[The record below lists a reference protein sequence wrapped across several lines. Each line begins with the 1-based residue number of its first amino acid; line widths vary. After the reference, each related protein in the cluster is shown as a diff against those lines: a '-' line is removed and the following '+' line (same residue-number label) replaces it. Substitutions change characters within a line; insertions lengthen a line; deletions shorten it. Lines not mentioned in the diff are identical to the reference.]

1 MPTKIAMPEMGEGVI
16 EATVI
21 RWLVKEGDVVEQ
33 YQPLVEVNTDK
44 VDSEVPSSAA
54 GTVLKIM
61 VAPDSV
67 VPVNGVLCWVG
78 EPGEAIPAD
87 AGGDA
92 APAKDAPPPAPKAE
106 SPAPPPA
113 PVPAPQPAPASPMP
127 APARNGGNGQAGGLY
142 ASPLVARMAA
152 RMKVDL
158 TRVPG
163 SGPGG
168 RITKDDLQNYVR
180 GGAPS
185 QPGTATASAPAAAS
199 GGRAGFISPVVGRL
213 AGEHGLDLSRI
224 TGTGLEGRITK
235 KDIERV
241 LAAGGVDPLGTP
253 PAKAVAP
260 TSAPSVAAP
269 AATAPADGQPI
280 PGTVM
285 KLDTMRKSIAKHM
298 VESKHTS
305 PHVTTIMEA
314 DLSAVGKHR
323 AQNKEVFARDGANLT
338 FTAYFVAAVV
348 AGLKAYPIL
357 NSSWTEESIAIH
369 KDINIGMAAALE
381 GGGLIVPVIK
391 QADGLSLLGIARA
404 VNDLA
409 ERSRAKKLTPD
420 EVRGGTFTITNH
432 GTSGSLFATPIINQ
446 PQCGILGVGMIQK
459 RAVVVN
465 DAIAIRPM
473 VYIGLTF
480 DHRMLDGA
488 VADYFLGTVKKTL
501 EEWK

>member
-1 MPTKIAMPEMGEGVI
+1 MPEMGEGVI

-21 RWLVKEGDVVEQ
+21 RWLVKEGDTVEL

-44 VDSEVPSSAA
+44 VDSEVPSAAA
-54 GTVLKIM
+54 GTVLKILA
-61 VAPDSV
+61 APEQV
-67 VPVNGVLCWVG
+67 VPVGQALCWVG
-78 EPGEAIPAD
+78 QPGEEIPAD
-87 AGGDA
+87 GGGDA
-92 APAKDAPPPAPKAE
+92 APAPPPKAE
-106 SPAPPPA
+106 K
-113 PVPAPQPAPASPMP
+113 PAPQPAAEPQPRSTSVP
-127 APARNGGNGQAGGLY
+127 APAAPAPRPASNGGAGGGY

-152 RMKVDL
+152 QMKVDL
-158 TRVPG
+158 RNVPG
-163 SGPGG
+163 TGMGG
-168 RITKDDLQNYVR
+168 RITREDLQNYIR
-180 GGAPS
+180 GGGRGGP
-185 QPGTATASAPAAAS
+185 ATAMAAQPATTPAPAKGARAS
-199 GGRAGFISPVVGRL
+199 FISPAVARL
-213 AGEHGLDLSRI
+213 AGEHALDLARI

-241 LAAGGVDPLGTP
+241 VAAGGVDPLG
-253 PAKAVAP
+253 AP
-260 TSAPSVAAP
+260 VAP
-269 AATAPADGQPI
+269 AAAQAMPTPTVGPAAGQPL
-280 PGTVM
+280 PGTLM

-314 DLSAVGKHR
+314 DLSAVARHR
-323 AQNKEVFARDGANLT
+323 AQNKDLFARDGANLT

-357 NSSWTEESIAIH
+357 NSSWTEEGIAIH
-369 KDINIGMAAALE
+369 GDINIGMAAALE

-409 ERSRAKKLTPD
+409 ERARAKKLTPD

-459 RAVVVN
+459 RAVVIN

-473 VYIGLTF
+473 VYMGLTF

-488 VADYFLGTVKKTL
+488 VADYFLGTVKKAL
-501 EEWK
+501 EEWA

>member
-1 MPTKIAMPEMGEGVI
+1 MPEMGEGVI

-21 RWLVKEGDVVEQ
+21 RWLVNEGDVVEQ

-44 VDSEVPSSAA
+44 VDSEVPSAAA
-54 GTVLKIM
+54 GTVLKILA
-61 VAPDSV
+61 APDQV
-67 VPVNGVLCWVG
+67 VPVHAVLCWVG
-78 EPGEAIPAD
+78 QPGESVPAD
-87 AGGDA
+87 GGGDA
-92 APAKDAPPPAPKAE
+92 APASAPPPKVE
-106 SPAPPPA
+106 KPA
-113 PVPAPQPAPASPMP
+113 PAPQPAPTPVMNAAMP
-127 APARNGGNGQAGGLY
+127 AAHGPSGNGGSGGGF

-152 RMKVDL
+152 QMKVDL
-158 TRVPG
+158 TKVPA
-163 SGPGG
+163 SGMGG
-168 RITKDDLQNYVR
+168 RITKEDLQNYIR
-180 GGAPS
+180 GGA
-185 QPGTATASAPAAAS
+185 APAMTSTPPAPAKGARAS
-199 GGRAGFISPVVGRL
+199 FISPAVARL
-213 AGEHGLDLSRI
+213 AGEHALDLARI

-241 LAAGGVDPLGTP
+241 VASGGVDPLG
-253 PAKAVAP
+253 
-260 TSAPSVAAP
+260 AP
-269 AATAPADGQPI
+269 AAAPVSVSPSAPAVLPASPAAGQPV

-314 DLSAVGKHR
+314 DLTAISKHR
-323 AQNKEVFARDGANLT
+323 AQNKELFARDGANLT
-338 FTAYFVAAVV
+338 FTVYFVSAVV
-348 AGLKAYPIL
+348 AALKAYPIL
-357 NSSWTEESIAIH
+357 NSSWTEEGIAIH

-409 ERSRAKKLTPD
+409 ERARAKKLNPD

-459 RAVVVN
+459 RAVVIN

-473 VYIGLTF
+473 AYMGLTF

>member
-1 MPTKIAMPEMGEGVI
+1 MPTKIVMPEMGEGVI

-21 RWLVKEGDVVEQ
+21 RWLVNEGDTVDL

-44 VDSEVPSSAA
+44 VDSEVPSAAA
-54 GTVLKIM
+54 GTVLKILA
-61 VAPDSV
+61 APEQV
-67 VPVNGVLCWVG
+67 VPVGQALCWVG
-78 EPGEAIPAD
+78 QPGEEIPAD
-87 AGGDA
+87 GGGDA
-92 APAKDAPPPAPKAE
+92 APAPPPKAE
-106 SPAPPPA
+106 KPAPPPA
-113 PVPAPQPAPASPMP
+113 PAPSSAASAPAPLRTASP
-127 APARNGGNGQAGGLY
+127 AQNGGAAGSY

-152 RMKVDL
+152 QMKVDL
-158 TRVPG
+158 ARVPG
-163 SGPGG
+163 TGMGG
-168 RITKDDLQNYVR
+168 RITKEDLQNYIR
-180 GGAPS
+180 GGAPAVA
-185 QPGTATASAPAAAS
+185 PVAASHAPAKGARAS
-199 GGRAGFISPVVGRL
+199 FISPAVARL
-213 AGEHGLDLSRI
+213 AGEHGIDLSRV

-241 LAAGGVDPLGTP
+241 VAAGGADPLG
-253 PAKAVAP
+253 AP
-260 TSAPSVAAP
+260 AAP
-269 AATAPADGQPI
+269 AALSSAPAAPSIGPAAGQPV

-305 PHVTTIMEA
+305 PHVTTIMEV
-314 DLSAVGKHR
+314 DLSAVTAHR
-323 AQNKEVFARDGANLT
+323 ARHKEQFAHDGANLT

-357 NSSWTEESIAIH
+357 NSSWTEEGIAIH
-369 KDINIGMAAALE
+369 RDINIGMATALE

-409 ERSRAKKLTPD
+409 ERARAKKLTPD

-459 RAVVVN
+459 RAVVIH

-488 VADYFLGTVKKTL
+488 VADYFLGTVKKAL

>member
-1 MPTKIAMPEMGEGVI
+1 MPTKIVMPEMGEGVI

-21 RWLVKEGDVVEQ
+21 RWLVNEGDTVEQ

-54 GTVLKIM
+54 GTVLKI
-61 VAPDSV
+61 VTAPDQV

-78 EPGEAIPAD
+78 QPGEEIPAD
-87 AGGDA
+87 GGGDP
-92 APAKDAPPPAPKAE
+92 APASAPEPRAETAPPTPTPAPT
-106 SPAPPPA
+106 PVPA
-113 PVPAPQPAPASPMP
+113 PVPQTPAPA
-127 APARNGGNGQAGGLY
+127 AAARNGGNGGGY

-152 RMKVDL
+152 QMKVDL
-158 TRVPG
+158 TQVPG
-163 SGPGG
+163 SGLGG
-168 RITKDDLQNYVR
+168 RITKEDLQNYIR
-180 GGAPS
+180 GGAPT
-185 QPGTATASAPAAAS
+185 PAASASPAPTARS
-199 GGRAGFISPVVGRL
+199 GRAAFISPVVGRL
-213 AGEHGLDLSRI
+213 AGEHGLDLNRI

-241 LAAGGVDPLGTP
+241 VAAGGSDPLGAP
-253 PAKAVAP
+253 GAAPAVAVAP
-260 TSAPSVAAP
+260 SPPSVPAGP
-269 AATAPADGQPI
+269 AAGQPI

-285 KLDTMRKSIAKHM
+285 KLDTMRKSIARHM

-314 DLSAVGKHR
+314 DLSAVARHR
-323 AQNKEVFARDGANLT
+323 AQNKDLFARDGANLT

-357 NSSWTEESIAIH
+357 NSSWTEEGIAIH
-369 KDINIGMAAALE
+369 RDINIGMAAALE

-409 ERSRAKKLTPD
+409 ERARAKKLNPD

-459 RAVVVN
+459 RAVVIH

-501 EEWK
+501 EEWV